1 MGEGGSKMKKIFVL
15 DTNVLLNNPRAIY
28 TFEENDVIIPLAVLE
43 EIDNLK
49 TKGSDL
55 GFNARETSRILE
67 ELRNKGNLQTG
78 VELESGGIVKIII
91 NGELKLPEGLSSSKM
106 DNRIISTA
114 IHLQE
119 NNPDKTVVMI
129 SDDINLRLICDA
141 YGLKAEEHNST
152 RLKEEEIYTGFKK
165 VMCSA
170 ALIDQFYKE
179 EEISLADLNELEDS
193 LYPNEFVQL
202 TADDRN
208 KNTALARF
216 DGEKLVTLKFN
227 KNQPAKIRAR
237 NREQQLAFELLLD
250 DSIQLVTMSGKAGTG
265 KTLLAIAAG
274 LSKVVDDQKYS
285 KLLVARPIQPM
296 GKELGFLPGDVE
308 EKMGPWMQPIFDNL
322 EFIVHRNND
331 VSYAYQK
338 LLDKNLIQIEAL
350 TYIRGRSVPDQYIII
365 DEAQNLSLHEVKT
378 IVTRAGENS
387 KLVFTGDPYQI
398 DNPYLNFHKNGLNYL
413 AHKFHDQ
420 KIAGHVMLK
429 EGERSELAEIA
440 SDLL

>member
-1 MGEGGSKMKKIFVL
+1 MKKIFVL
-15 DTNVLLNNPRAIY
+15 DTNVLLNDPRAIY
-28 TFEENDVIIPLAVLE
+28 SFEDNDVIIPLAVLE

-49 TKGSDL
+49 TKSSDL
-55 GFNARETSRILE
+55 GFNARESSRILE
-67 ELRNKGNLQTG
+67 ELRSKGNLHDG
-78 VELESGGIVKIII
+78 VELESGGTVKIVI
-91 NGELKLPEGLSSSKM
+91 NGGLELPEGLSSSKM

-114 IHLQE
+114 IHLQKE
-119 NNPDKTVVMI
+119 NKDKKVVMI
-129 SDDINLRLICDA
+129 SDDINLRLIFDG

-152 RLKEEEIYTGFKK
+152 RLKEEEIYSGFKEIK
-165 VMCSA
+165 CGSS
-170 ALIDQFYKE
+170 LIDTFFQE
-179 EEISLADLNELEDS
+179 EKISLSDLDQLEDS
-193 LYPNEFVQL
+193 LYANEFVQL
-202 TADDRN
+202 TANDQN

-216 DGEKLVTLKFN
+216 DGENLVTLRYN
-227 KNQPAKIRAR
+227 KKQPAKIRAR

-250 DSIQLVTMSGKAGTG
+250 DEIQLVTISGKAGTG

-274 LSKVVDDQKYS
+274 LSKVVDEQVFS

-296 GKELGFLPGDVE
+296 GKEMGFLPGDVE

-322 EFIVHRNND
+322 DFIVHRNKD
-331 VSYAYQK
+331 ARFSYQK
-338 LLDKNLIQIEAL
+338 LLDKDLIQVEAL
-350 TYIRGRSVPDQYIII
+350 TYIRGRSVPDQFIII

-378 IVTRAGENS
+378 IVTRAGEDS
-387 KLVFTGDPYQI
+387 KLIFTGDPFQI

-420 KIAGHVMLK
+420 KIAGHIMLK

>member
-1 MGEGGSKMKKIFVL
+1 MEKIFVL
-15 DTNVLLNNPRAIY
+15 DTNVLLNDPRAIY
-28 TFEENDVIIPLAVLE
+28 SFEDNDVIIPLAVLE

-49 TKGSDL
+49 TKSSDL
-55 GFNARETSRILE
+55 GFNARESSRILE
-67 ELRNKGNLQTG
+67 EIRAKGNLHDG
-78 VELESGGIVKIII
+78 VELDSGGTVKIVI
-91 NGELKLPEGLSSSKM
+91 NGGLELPEGLSSSKM

-114 IHLQE
+114 IHLQKE
-119 NNPDKTVVMI
+119 NSDKKVIMV

-152 RLKEEEIYTGFKK
+152 RLKEEEIYSGFKEIN
-165 VMCSA
+165 CSTS
-170 ALIDQFYKE
+170 LIDQFFE
-179 EEISLADLNELEDS
+179 EEKISLSDLNQLDDS

-216 DGEKLVTLKFN
+216 DGENLVPLHYN
-227 KNQPAKIRAR
+227 KSQPAKIKAR
-237 NREQQLAFELLLD
+237 NREQQLALELLLD
-250 DSIQLVTMSGKAGTG
+250 DEIQLVTMSGKAGTG

-274 LSKVVDDQKYS
+274 LSKVVDEQVFS

-296 GKELGFLPGDVE
+296 GKEMGFLPGDVE

-322 EFIVHRNND
+322 DFIVHRNKD
-331 VSYAYQK
+331 ASYAYQK
-338 LLDKNLIQIEAL
+338 LLDKDLIQVEAL
-350 TYIRGRSVPDQYIII
+350 TYIRGRSVPDQFIII

-378 IVTRAGENS
+378 IVTRAGEGS
-387 KLVFTGDPYQI
+387 KLVFTGDPFQI

-420 KIAGHVMLK
+420 KIAGHIMLK

>member
-1 MGEGGSKMKKIFVL
+1 MKKIFVL
-15 DTNVLLNNPRAIY
+15 DTNVLLNDPRAIY
-28 TFEENDVIIPLAVLE
+28 SFEDNDVVIPLAVLE
-43 EIDNLK
+43 EIDSLK
-49 TKGSDL
+49 TKSSDL
-55 GFNARETSRILE
+55 GFNARESSRILE
-67 ELRNKGNLQTG
+67 ELRNKGNLHDG
-78 VELESGGIVKIII
+78 VELDSGGIVKIVI
-91 NGELKLPEGLSSSKM
+91 NGGLELPEGLSSSKM

-119 NNPDKTVVMI
+119 ENTDKKVVMI

-141 YGLKAEEHNST
+141 YNLQAEEHDSS
-152 RLKEEEIYTGFKK
+152 RLKEEEIYSGFKEIN
-165 VMCSA
+165 CSA
-170 ALIDQFYKE
+170 SLIDKFFE
-179 EEISLADLNELEDS
+179 EEKLSLSDLDQFDDS

-216 DGEKLVTLKFN
+216 DGDNLVTLRYN
-227 KNQPAKIRAR
+227 QSQPAKIRAR
-237 NREQQLAFELLLD
+237 NREQQLALELLLD
-250 DSIQLVTMSGKAGTG
+250 DEIKLVTMSGKAGTG

-274 LSKVVDDQKYS
+274 LAKVVDEQAFS

-296 GKELGFLPGDVE
+296 GKEMGFLPGDVE

-322 EFIVHRNND
+322 DFIVHRNKD
-331 VSYAYQK
+331 ASYAYQK
-338 LLDKNLIQIEAL
+338 LQEKDLIQIEPL
-350 TYIRGRSVPDQYIII
+350 TYIRGRSVPDQFIII

-378 IVTRAGENS
+378 IVTRAGEGS
-387 KLVFTGDPYQI
+387 KLVFTGDPFQI

-420 KIAGHVMLK
+420 KIGGHVMLK

>member
-1 MGEGGSKMKKIFVL
+1 MKKIFVL
-15 DTNVLLNNPRAIY
+15 DTNVLLNAPHAIY
-28 TFEENDVIIPLAVLE
+28 SFEENEVIIPLAVLE

-49 TKGSDL
+49 TKSSDL
-55 GFNARETSRILE
+55 GYNARETSRILE
-67 ELRNKGNLQTG
+67 KLREKGNLHDGVDLETG
-78 VELESGGIVKIII
+78 GSVKIVI
-91 NGELKLPEGLSSSKM
+91 NGGLILPEGLSSGKM

-114 IHLQE
+114 IHIQE
-119 NNPDKTVVMI
+119 ENPDKKVIMI

-141 YGLKAEEHNST
+141 YGLAAEEHDSS
-152 RLKEEEIYTGFKK
+152 RLKEEEVYSGFKE
-165 VMCSA
+165 VMCSSSV
-170 ALIDQFYKE
+170 INKFFDQEK
-179 EEISLADLNELEDS
+179 ISLEELSQLEDT

-208 KNTALARF
+208 KNTALARY
-216 DGEKLVTLKFN
+216 DGENLVTLRFN
-227 KNQPAKIRAR
+227 KSQPAKIRAR
-237 NREQQLAFELLLD
+237 NREQQLAIELLLD
-250 DSIQLVTMSGKAGTG
+250 DEIKLVTMSGKAGTG

-274 LSKVVDDQKYS
+274 LSKVVDEQSFS

-322 EFIVHRNND
+322 DFIVHENKDARF
-331 VSYAYQK
+331 AYQK
-338 LLDKNLIQIEAL
+338 LLDKDLIQIEAL
-350 TYIRGRSVPDQYIII
+350 TYIRGRSVPHQFIIV

-378 IVTRAGENS
+378 IVTRAGEGS
-387 KLVFTGDPYQI
+387 KLIFTGDPFQI

>member
-1 MGEGGSKMKKIFVL
+1 MKKIFVL
-15 DTNVLLNNPRAIY
+15 DTNVLLNDPRAIY
-28 TFEENDVIIPLAVLE
+28 SFEDNDVVIPLAVLE

-49 TKGSDL
+49 TKSSDL
-55 GFNARETSRILE
+55 GFNARESSRILE
-67 ELRNKGNLQTG
+67 ELRNKGNLHDG
-78 VELESGGIVKIII
+78 VELESGGKVKIVI
-91 NGELKLPEGLSSSKM
+91 NGELELPRGLSSSKM

-114 IHLQE
+114 MNLQKE
-119 NNPDKTVVMI
+119 NKDKKVIMI

-141 YGLKAEEHNST
+141 YGLEAEEHNST
-152 RLKEEEIYTGFKK
+152 RLKEEEIYSGFKEI
-165 VMCSA
+165 MCNSSM
-170 ALIDQFYKE
+170 IDKFYEQEK
-179 EEISLADLNELEDS
+179 LDPTDLNELDDS

-216 DGEKLVTLKFN
+216 DGENLVKLRYN
-227 KNQPAKIRAR
+227 KSQPAKIRAR

-250 DSIQLVTMSGKAGTG
+250 DNISLVTMSGKAGTG

-274 LSKVVDDQKYS
+274 LSKVVDDNSFS

-322 EFIVHRNND
+322 DFIVHRNKD
-331 VSYAYQK
+331 ARFAYQK
-338 LLDKNLIQIEAL
+338 LLDKDLIQVEAL
-350 TYIRGRSVPDQYIII
+350 TYIRGRSVPDQFIVI

-378 IVTRAGENS
+378 IVTRAGEGS
-387 KLVFTGDPYQI
+387 KLIFTGDPFQI

-413 AHKFHDQ
+413 AHKFHEQ

>member
-1 MGEGGSKMKKIFVL
+1 MKKIFVL
-15 DTNVLLNNPRAIY
+15 DTNVLLNDPRAIY
-28 TFEENDVIIPLAVLE
+28 SFEDNDVVIPLAVLE

-49 TKGSDL
+49 TKSSDL
-55 GFNARETSRILE
+55 GFNARESSRILE
-67 ELRNKGNLQTG
+67 ELRNKGNLHDG
-78 VELESGGIVKIII
+78 VELESGGRVKIVI
-91 NGELKLPEGLSSSKM
+91 NGKLELPRGLSSSKM

-114 IHLQE
+114 MHLQKE
-119 NNPDKTVVMI
+119 NTDRKVIMI

-141 YGLKAEEHNST
+141 YGLEAEEHNST
-152 RLKEEEIYTGFKK
+152 RLKEEEIYSGFKEI
-165 VMCSA
+165 MCNSS
-170 ALIDQFYKE
+170 LINKFFEQEK
-179 EEISLADLNELEDS
+179 LAPAELNELDDS
-193 LYPNEFVQL
+193 LYPNEFIQL

-216 DGEKLVTLKFN
+216 DGENLVKLRYN
-227 KNQPAKIRAR
+227 KSQPAKIRAR
-237 NREQQLAFELLLD
+237 NREQQLALELLLD
-250 DSIQLVTMSGKAGTG
+250 DNIKMVTMSGKAGTG

-274 LSKVVDDQKYS
+274 LSKVVDENSFS

-322 EFIVHRNND
+322 DFIVHRNKD
-331 VSYAYQK
+331 ARFAYQK
-338 LLDKNLIQIEAL
+338 LLDKDLIQVEAL
-350 TYIRGRSVPDQYIII
+350 TYIRGRSVPDQFIVI

-378 IVTRAGENS
+378 IVTRAGEGS
-387 KLVFTGDPYQI
+387 KLIFTGDPFQI

-413 AHKFHDQ
+413 AHKFHEQ

>member
-1 MGEGGSKMKKIFVL
+1 MKKIFVL
-15 DTNVLLNNPRAIY
+15 DTNVLLNDPRAIY
-28 TFEENDVIIPLAVLE
+28 SFEDNDVVIPLAVLE
-43 EIDNLK
+43 EIDSLK
-49 TKGSDL
+49 TKSSDL
-55 GFNARETSRILE
+55 GYNARESSRILE
-67 ELRNKGNLQTG
+67 ELRNNGNLHDG
-78 VELESGGIVKIII
+78 VELESGGIVKIVI
-91 NGELKLPEGLSSSKM
+91 NGGLELPQGLSSSKM

-119 NNPDKTVVMI
+119 ENSDKEVIMI

-141 YGLKAEEHNST
+141 YGLKAEEHDST
-152 RLKEEEIYTGFKK
+152 RLKEEEIYSGIKEIN
-165 VMCSA
+165 CSSS
-170 ALIDQFYKE
+170 LIDKFFE
-179 EEISLADLNELEDS
+179 EEKLSLSELDKFEGS

-208 KNTALARF
+208 NNTALARF
-216 DGEKLVTLKFN
+216 DSENLVPLRYN
-227 KNQPAKIRAR
+227 KSQPAKIRAR

-250 DSIQLVTMSGKAGTG
+250 QDIKLVTMSGKAGTG

-274 LSKVVDDQKYS
+274 LSKVVDEHAFS
-285 KLLVARPIQPM
+285 KMLVARPIQPM
-296 GKELGFLPGDVE
+296 GKEMGFLPGDVE

-322 EFIVHRNND
+322 DFIVHRNKDAN
-331 VSYAYQK
+331 YAYQK
-338 LLDKNLIQIEAL
+338 LKDKDLIQIEPL
-350 TYIRGRSVPDQYIII
+350 TYIRGRSVPDQFIII

-378 IVTRAGENS
+378 IVTRAGEGS
-387 KLVFTGDPYQI
+387 KLVFTGDPFQI

>member
-1 MGEGGSKMKKIFVL
+1 MKKIFVL

-28 TFEENDVIIPLAVLE
+28 SFEENDVIIPLAVLE
-43 EIDNLK
+43 EIDSLK
-49 TKGSDL
+49 TKSSDL
-55 GFNARETSRILE
+55 GYNARESSRILE
-67 ELRNKGNLQTG
+67 ELRSKGNLHDG
-78 VELESGGIVKIII
+78 VELDSGGCVKIVI
-91 NGELKLPEGLSSSKM
+91 NGGLELPHGLSSSKM

-114 IHLQE
+114 IHLQKE
-119 NNPDKTVVMI
+119 NSDKKVVMV

-141 YGLKAEEHNST
+141 YGLRAEEHKSN
-152 RLKEEEIYTGFKK
+152 RLKEEEIYSGFKEIK
-165 VMCSA
+165 CSS
-170 ALIDQFYKE
+170 ALIDQFFKE
-179 EEISLADLNELEDS
+179 GKISLSALEQLDDS
-193 LYPNEFVQL
+193 LSPNEFVQL

-216 DGEKLVTLKFN
+216 DSENLVPLRYN
-227 KNQPAKIRAR
+227 KNQPAQIRAR

-250 DSIQLVTMSGKAGTG
+250 DEIKLVTMSGKAGTG

-274 LSKVVDDQKYS
+274 LAKVVDEKSFS

-296 GKELGFLPGDVE
+296 GKEMGFLPGDVE

-322 EFIVHRNND
+322 DFIVHRNKSAD
-331 VSYAYQK
+331 YSYQK
-338 LLDKNLIQIEAL
+338 LLEKDLIQIEPL
-350 TYIRGRSVPDQYIII
+350 TYIRGRSVPHQFIII

-378 IVTRAGENS
+378 IVTRAGEGS
-387 KLVFTGDPYQI
+387 KLVFTGDPFQI
-398 DNPYLNFHKNGLNYL
+398 DNPYLHFHKNGLNYL

>member
-1 MGEGGSKMKKIFVL
+1 MKKIFVL
-15 DTNVLLNNPRAIY
+15 DTNVLLNDPRAIY
-28 TFEENDVIIPLAVLE
+28 SFEDNDVIIPLAVLE

-49 TKGSDL
+49 TKSSDL

-67 ELRNKGNLQTG
+67 ELRNKGNLHDG
-78 VELESGGIVKIII
+78 VELESGGTVKIVI
-91 NGELKLPEGLSSSKM
+91 NGKLKIPEGLSSGKM

-114 IHLQE
+114 LHLQE
-119 NNPDKTVVMI
+119 ENSDRKVIMI

-141 YGLKAEEHNST
+141 YNLEAEEHDSS
-152 RLKEEEIYTGFKK
+152 RLKEEEIYSGFKEI
-165 VMCSA
+165 MCSSD
-170 ALIDQFYKE
+170 LIEQFYNE
-179 EEISLADLNELEDS
+179 EKISLEDINELEDS

-202 TADDRN
+202 TADDKN
-208 KNTALARF
+208 NNTALARF
-216 DGEKLVTLKFN
+216 DGENLVTLRYN

-250 DSIQLVTMSGKAGTG
+250 DNIKLVTLSGKAGTG
-265 KTLLAIAAG
+265 KTLLALAAG
-274 LSKVVDDQKYS
+274 LSKVVDEQKFS

-296 GKELGFLPGDVE
+296 GKEMGFLPGDVE

-322 EFIVHRNND
+322 DFIVHRNKD
-331 VSYAYQK
+331 ARFAYQK
-338 LLDKNLIQIEAL
+338 LMDSDLIQIEAL
-350 TYIRGRSVPDQYIII
+350 TYIRGRSVPDQFIII

-378 IVTRAGENS
+378 IVTRAGEGS
-387 KLVFTGDPYQI
+387 KLVFTGDPFQI

-420 KIAGHVMLK
+420 KIAGHIMLK

>member
-1 MGEGGSKMKKIFVL
+1 MKKIFVL
-15 DTNVLLNNPRAIY
+15 DTNVLLNDPRAIY
-28 TFEENDVIIPLAVLE
+28 SFEDNDVIIPLAVLE

-49 TKGSDL
+49 TKSSDL
-55 GFNARETSRILE
+55 GFNARESSRILE
-67 ELRNKGNLQTG
+67 ELRSKGNLHDG
-78 VELESGGIVKIII
+78 VELESGGTVKIVI
-91 NGELKLPEGLSSSKM
+91 NGGLELPEGLSSSKM

-114 IHLQE
+114 IHLQKE
-119 NNPDKTVVMI
+119 NKDKKVVMI
-129 SDDINLRLICDA
+129 SDDINLRLICDG

-152 RLKEEEIYTGFKK
+152 RLKEEEIYSGFKEIK
-165 VMCSA
+165 CGSS
-170 ALIDQFYKE
+170 LIDTFFQE
-179 EEISLADLNELEDS
+179 EKISLSDLDQLEDS
-193 LYPNEFVQL
+193 LYANEFVQL

-216 DGEKLVTLKFN
+216 DGENLVTLRYN
-227 KNQPAKIRAR
+227 KKQPAKIRAR

-250 DSIQLVTMSGKAGTG
+250 DEIQLVTISGKAGTG

-274 LSKVVDDQKYS
+274 LSKVVDEQVFS

-296 GKELGFLPGDVE
+296 GKEMGFLPGDVE

-322 EFIVHRNND
+322 DFIVHRNKD
-331 VSYAYQK
+331 ARFSYQK
-338 LLDKNLIQIEAL
+338 LVDKDLIQVEAL
-350 TYIRGRSVPDQYIII
+350 TYIRGRSVPDQFIII

-378 IVTRAGENS
+378 IVTRAGEDS
-387 KLVFTGDPYQI
+387 KLIFTGDPFQI

-420 KIAGHVMLK
+420 KIAGHIMLK